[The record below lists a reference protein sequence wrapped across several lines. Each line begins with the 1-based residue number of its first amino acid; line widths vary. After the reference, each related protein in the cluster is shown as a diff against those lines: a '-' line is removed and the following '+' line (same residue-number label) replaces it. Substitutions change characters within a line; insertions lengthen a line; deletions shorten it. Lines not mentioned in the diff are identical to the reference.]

1 MREESTAERSE
12 TGCLEGSSEAT
23 TLATTLATKMGCGR
37 RPPKGGT
44 TYVNKEY
51 TMRKWIGLLYLMA
64 MCGAQAERPNIVFI
78 LADDMGYGDMACTG
92 GKAPTPHLDSMATN
106 GVLFTDAHTTSSVCS
121 PSRYSLITGR
131 YNWRRLSEGIVWDFA
146 PALLE
151 KDRLTIAGFLRDQ
164 GYQTGMV
171 GKWHLGHTWQK
182 LPKGEVRRPTNVAAD
197 KYIKTGWKF
206 DYTKRALGG
215 PFDHGFEAFLGISA
229 SLDVPPFVYIR
240 DGYAVAVPTIEKTIK
255 PRTGPA
261 TEDFDEFQ
269 TLPIL
274 AKESRQYIRGAC
286 ERDEP
291 FFLFLSL
298 TSPHNP
304 ISPSKRWWGKSPFG
318 RIGDFLM
325 ETDWVVGEVL
335 AQLEAEGEL
344 ENTLIMFSSDNGS
357 PFWSNPQSKKAGH
370 FANGDWRGGKSSVY
384 EGGHR
389 VPFLVQWPARVKGA
403 QTCDSLITLADFFA
417 TAADVIGSRAE
428 ITDAVAEDSVSFLP
442 DLLGTGTTDKKVAVH
457 HALDGSFAIRKGDWK
472 LIFSPDSGG
481 WNEPKPKKTPE
492 RWQTD
497 ELFQLHNLALDPGE
511 TKNVWKQHPEMME
524 TLAKAMGD
532 IAQSGRTTRGTP
544 QPNNVKHPNGKVI
557 GDVMFPEV
565 YVERFPEL
573 GIRKN

>member
-1 MREESTAERSE
+1 MKT
-12 TGCLEGSSEAT
+12 
-23 TLATTLATKMGCGR
+23 
-37 RPPKGGT
+37 
-44 TYVNKEY
+44 
-51 TMRKWIGLLYLMA
+51 WIGLLSLLA
-64 MCGAQAERPNIVFI
+64 LFGAHAERPNIVFI
-78 LADDMGYGDMACTG
+78 LTDDMGYGDMSCTG
-92 GKAPTPHLDSMATN
+92 GKAPTPHIDSIATN

-131 YNWRRLSEGIVWDFA
+131 YNWRRLSNGIVWDFA
-146 PALLE
+146 PSLLE
-151 KDRLTIAGFLRDQ
+151 KDRVTVAGFLKDR

-182 LPKGEVRRPTNVAAD
+182 LPKGETRKPSNVPAEQY
-197 KYIKTGWKF
+197 KKTGWQF
-206 DYTKRALGG
+206 DYTQRAFGG
-215 PFDHGFEAFLGISA
+215 PFDHGFETFFGISA
-229 SLDVPPFVYIR
+229 SLDIPPFVYIR
-240 DGYAVAVPTIEKTIK
+240 DGQAVEVPTIEKTIK

-269 TLPIL
+269 TLAIF
-274 AKESRQYIRGAC
+274 AKESRQYIQDVSRQ
-286 ERDEP
+286 DEP

-318 RIGDFLM
+318 RMGDFLM

-357 PFWSNPQSKKAGH
+357 PFWKNEVSRKAGH

-389 VPFLVQWPARVKGA
+389 VPFLVQWPAKVKGA
-403 QTCDSLITLADFFA
+403 QICDSLITLADFFA
-417 TAADVIGSRAE
+417 TAADAVGAKSKIAD
-428 ITDAVAEDSVSFLP
+428 TVAEDSYSFLP
-442 DLLGTGTTDKKVAVH
+442 DLLGTGTTDRKSAVH

-472 LIFSPDSGG
+472 LVLAPDSGG
-481 WNEPKPKKTPE
+481 WDEPKPKKGPE

-497 ELFQLHNLALDPGE
+497 ELFQLYNLAKDPGE
-511 TKNVWKQHPEMME
+511 TKNVWRQHPEMVE

-532 IAQSGRTTRGTP
+532 IAQNGRSTHGAP
-544 QPNNVKHPNGKVI
+544 QSNNVKQPNGKVI
-557 GDVMFPEV
+557 DDVIFPEV
-565 YVERFPEL
+565 YVERFPAL
-573 GIRKN
+573 GIRK